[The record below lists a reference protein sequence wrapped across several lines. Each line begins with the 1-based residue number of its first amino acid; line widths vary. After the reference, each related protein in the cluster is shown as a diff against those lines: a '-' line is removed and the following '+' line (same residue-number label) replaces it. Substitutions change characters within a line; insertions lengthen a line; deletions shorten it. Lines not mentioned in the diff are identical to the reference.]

1 MRIEII
7 APLAAGKSTLVQYL
21 AGHEF
26 EVVTEDLST
35 NEFIEFRRINPEKF
49 ALPCQEKFI
58 ADKISSLGSAIEN
71 SLSDIVA
78 DFSVWTE
85 RAYARHLIPTYTA
98 ELSRMSRQVDEFY
111 EKYGL
116 PDLLVCMTIST
127 EEQMERV
134 RQRARGFEQAHSY
147 DYLQRL
153 NDQIELE
160 ASLAVLTGVKTLVFD
175 AVRMES
181 VEMAEAVI
189 CEVSGMRPSMI
200 SA

>member
-7 APLAAGKSTLVQYL
+7 APLAAGKSSLVQNL

-26 EVVTEDLST
+26 KVVAEDLST

-71 SLSDIVA
+71 SSSDIVA

-98 ELSRMSRQVDEFY
+98 ELSRMSRQIDEFY

-181 VEMAEAVI
+181 IDMAEAVI